1 MAYSR
6 AGRAKIP
13 RALRGRRVGLSGVLQ
28 PCADSWFED
37 DAMGRTYWCQDRDSQ
52 TNEPIGEPYVELRSV
67 QTHVD
72 AASQVVNVPGAQPGE
87 AQAVNYQE
95 RVEYVVP
102 WGSQVP
108 SPASDPDAFQQYV
121 DAARQGEVYRHQVG
135 AGEVTQPPRFTDAGA
150 FDPRRDYVPGFDPR
164 TGEQYLPEE
173 DPGFP
178 VQGNAP
184 GWWEEAAYGF
194 PGTGGSHDQEL
205 EASAASMPLILG
217 LGVLGAVLVASRK
230 KRRR

>member
-6 AGRAKIP
+6 R
-13 RALRGRRVGLSGVLQ
+13 RRGVGLSGVVQ

-37 DAMGRTYWCQDRDSQ
+37 DPGGRTYYCQDRDSQ
-52 TNEPIGEPYVELRSV
+52 TNEAIGDPYVELRSV

-72 AASQVVNVPGAQPGE
+72 AASEVVNVPGAQPGE
-87 AQAVNYQE
+87 GTQVSYQE

-108 SPASDPDAFQQYV
+108 SPATAPDAFQDYV
-121 DAARQGEVYRHQVG
+121 DRARQGDVYRHQVG
-135 AGEVTQPPRFTDAGA
+135 AGEVTRPPVMVDAGA
-150 FDPRRDYVPGFDPR
+150 FDPGRDYQPGFDPR
-164 TGEQYLPEE
+164 TGEQYEPEL

-178 VQGNAP
+178 ARGSAP
-184 GWWEEAAYGF
+184 SWFEEAAYGM
-194 PGTGGSHDQEL
+194 PGTGGSHAEL
-205 EASAASMPLILG
+205 EASEASLPLLLG
-217 LGVLGAVLVASRK
+217 LGLVGALWAATRK